1 MSRITLGF
9 GVIAIGVI
17 VVVVSVLADPI
28 GIGSEDTFGW
38 RQIVGVI
45 VGAGVAAIGIV
56 MAWRAENPRPDFP
69 AEQ

>member
-1 MSRITLGF
+1 MSRITFGF

-17 VVVVSVLADPI
+17 ILVVSVLADPI

-45 VGAGVAAIGIV
+45 VGASIAAIGIV
-56 MAWRAENPRPDFP
+56 MAWRAQNP
-69 AEQ
+69 

>member
-1 MSRITLGF
+1 MTLGF

-45 VGAGVAAIGIV
+45 VGAGIAAIGIA

-69 AEQ
+69 AEE